1 MFCLFNKSVFIIIY
15 FTCCFITTSVLAVE
29 WVQLGGDIDGEAPG
43 DLSGI
48 TVSLSADGTRVAIG
62 AVDNDDGGSNAGQVR
77 VYDYDSSTWIQV
89 GGDVDGEAAG
99 DKSGWATSL
108 SDDGT
113 RLAIGAYLND
123 GIGTNSGHTRIYEYD
138 SSAWVQLGGDIDA
151 ESVGDQ
157 SGRAVFMSGDGT
169 RVVIGAIGSDDAGSN
184 AGHARVYEYN
194 STDWVQVGGDM
205 DGEAAGDL
213 YGIAVSLSKDGTRV
227 AIGGYKNSDGG
238 SLAGHVRVFE
248 YDSSTWVQLGVDING
263 EDANDQSGVSVSL
276 SSDGSRVAIGAKN
289 NGGGGAYS
297 GHVRVFE
304 YNSSAWHQL
313 GNDIDGEA
321 ASDQSGFDGS
331 VSISSNGTRVAI
343 GAYLND
349 GGAANAGHV
358 RVYDFNTLT
367 TSWDLVGQDIDG
379 DEIGGGSGRSVSLSS
394 AGVIV
399 AVGAYLV
406 NASTGQVR
414 VWQLVD
420 SPTGLPSAQPTG
432 QPTYGIRDW
441 IQVGGDIDGEASGDW
456 SGYSVSLSSDGSRLA
471 VGAFFNDAGGSNS
484 GHVRIYEYDSSTW
497 NQVGADIDG
506 EAADDNSGLSVSL
519 SLNGTVVA
527 IGARGN
533 DGGGS
538 GAGHVRVYEYDS
550 STWIQVGA
558 DIEGES
564 AGDQSGYSVSLSS
577 DGSRLA
583 VGAPYNDDGDT
594 DAGQVR
600 VYEYDTSTWV
610 QVGVDIDGEA
620 SNDRSGIFVSMS
632 SEGTVVAIGAHRHD
646 GVGSDSGYVRV
657 YEYDSS
663 TWVQLGGNIEGEA
676 AGDFSGVAV
685 SLCGGGTRV
694 AIGAKAND
702 GGGTDSGH
710 VRVFEY
716 NSSAWIQLGNDID
729 GEAAGD
735 YSGFDGSVS
744 LSNSGSR
751 VAIGSYLND
760 DGGTNAG
767 HVRVFDYDL
776 LASSWA
782 LVGEKIIG
790 DVVNGYSGQ
799 AVSLSSDGNKVAI
812 GAYGVNSAVGQVR
825 VWQLAYVPTG
835 EPSAQPTGQPTY
847 GLREWIQVGEDIDGE
862 ASGDW
867 SGYSVSLSSDGSRLA
882 VGAFFN
888 DAGGSNSGHV
898 RIYEYDSS
906 TWNQVGADIDGEAAD
921 DNSGLSVSLSLNGTV
936 VAIGARGNDG
946 GGSGAGHV
954 RVYEYDSSTWIQVG
968 ADIEGESAGDQSGY
982 SVSLSSDGS
991 RLAVGAPY
999 NDDGDTDAG
1008 QVRVYE
1014 YDTSTW
1020 VQVGVD
1026 IDGEASNDRSGI
1038 FVSMSSEGTVV
1049 AIGAH
1054 RHDGVGSDSGYVRVY
1069 EYDSSTWVQ
1078 LGGNIE
1084 GEAAGDFSGVAVSL
1098 CGGGT
1103 RVAIGAKAN
1112 DGGGTDSGH
1121 VRVFE
1126 YNSSAWI
1133 QLGNDID
1140 GEAAGDYSGFDG
1152 SVSLS
1157 NSGSRVAIGSYLN
1170 DDGGTNAGHVR
1181 VFDYDLLASSWALV
1195 GEKIIGDVVNGYSG
1209 QAVSLSSDGN
1219 KVAIGAYGVNSAV
1232 GQVRVWQLAYVPTG
1246 EPSAQPTGQPTYG
1259 LREWIQVGEDIDG
1272 EASGDWSGYSVSL
1285 SSDGSRLAVGA
1296 FFNDAG
1302 GSNSGH
1308 VRIYEYDSSTWNQV
1322 GADIDGE
1329 AADDNSGLSVS
1340 LSLNGTVVAI
1350 GARGN
1355 DGGGSGAGHV
1365 RVYEYDSSTWI
1376 QVGADIEGESAGD
1389 QSGYSVSLSSD
1400 GSRLAVG
1407 APYND
1412 DGDTDAGQVRVY
1424 EYDTSTWVQ
1433 VGVDIDGE
1441 ASNDR
1446 SGIFVSMSSEGTVV
1460 AIGAHRHDGVGS
1472 DSGYVRVY
1480 EYDSSTWVQLGGNI
1494 EGEAAGDFSGVAVS
1508 LCGGGTRVAIGA
1520 KANDGGGT
1528 DSGHVR
1534 VFEYNSSAW
1543 IQLGNDIDGEAAG
1556 DYSGFDGSVSLSN
1569 SGSRVAIGSYL
1580 NDDGGTNAGHVRVFD
1595 YDLLASSW
1603 ALVGEKI
1610 IGDVVNGYS
1619 GQAVSLSSDGNKVA
1633 IGAYGVNSA
1642 VGQVR
1647 VWQLAYVPTGEPS
1660 AQPTGQPTYGLRE
1673 WIQVGEDINGEAIGD
1688 YSGIFV
1694 SLSGDGSRVAIGAD
1708 LNDGGGLGAGHVR
1721 VYEYST
1727 STWVQLGADIDGEA
1741 EYDFSGLYLSLSGD
1755 GSRVAIGARSN
1766 DGGGDL
1772 SGHVRIYDYDST
1784 NWVQV
1789 GGDIDGE
1796 TAGDQSGRSV
1806 FLSSDGTRVAIG
1818 SMLNDDGAADAGH
1831 VRVFEYNSSTWV
1843 QIGGDI
1849 DGEAAYDQ
1857 SGISVSLSSDGGRIA
1872 VGAFRND
1879 GGGANAGHVRVYDY
1893 DSAAWVQA
1901 GGDIDGEAIDDQ
1913 SGTAVSLSSDG
1924 TRVAIGAKFN
1934 DDGGSNAGHV
1944 RVFEYISTAW
1954 VQLGGDIDGEAADDQ
1969 SGFDASVSLSGDGT
1983 RVAVGAYLNDG
1994 GGSNAGH
2001 VRVYDYDFL
2010 STSWCQIGVDID
2022 GDAVDG
2028 NSGRSVS
2035 LSSDGSRVAIG
2046 ATGVNSNAGQVRI
2059 WQLAYSPTG
2068 QPTGQPTFGVRN
2080 WFQIGSDLDGEA
2092 EEDWSGWSV
2101 SLSSDGDRV
2110 AIGASLNDGAGSGS
2124 GHVRVYEYVTSAWV
2138 QLGQDIDGEATG
2150 DQSGY
2155 SVSLTADGNRVAI
2168 GAFANDGTATNAG
2181 QVRVYDFDSS
2191 SWVQVGGDIDG
2202 EALLDYLGCSVS
2214 LSANGTRLAAG
2225 GYLNDGTG
2233 TDAGHVRVYEYDSS
2247 TWIQLGSDIDGEAA
2261 GDFFGWSVSLSA
2273 DGSRVAVGAYYN
2285 DGGGANAGHSRVFEY
2300 DSTTWNQLGSDID
2313 GSTGDFLGHSVSLS
2327 NDGKCV
2333 AVGAYGGSYAAIY
2346 EFINS
2351 AWVRKGSDIVGE
2363 NPGDYAGWS
2372 VSLSSDGT
2380 RVAVG
2385 GPRNDGGGTD
2395 AGHVRIF
2402 DYDFLASQWI
2412 QIGIDID
2419 GDEAQ
2424 GWSGDAVS
2432 LSSDGSRVAIGARKV
2447 GNERGQV
2454 RIWQLAYVPTGEPS
2468 GEPSAQPTGQP
2479 TYGIMEWIQVG
2490 GNIDGEASG
2499 DESGRIVSLSR
2510 DGNIVAIAA
2519 RFDDDG
2525 GDDAGHVRVYEYD
2538 ASTWIQ
2544 LGGDIDGETA
2554 GDQSG
2559 VYISLSGNGTRVA
2572 VGALSNDDG
2581 GTSAGHVR
2589 VYEYDLSNWV
2599 QLGGDMDGEAAA
2611 DWSGFSVAL
2620 TSDGTRVA
2628 IGARYNDDGGS
2639 NAGHVRV
2646 FDYNSSAWVQLGGDI
2661 DGAAT
2666 DDNCGYAVS
2675 LSSDVARV
2683 ATGCTGRG
2691 SGRVQ
2696 ILEYDTST
2704 WVQVGE
2710 DIDGAAVGDLGGA
2723 SVSLSSDGTRVAIGS
2738 PNNDDGG
2745 TDAGHVR
2752 IFEYDSSSW
2761 VQLGGDIVGEAAGDL
2776 SSWYG
2781 SLSLSSD
2788 GSRVAVG
2795 AYLNDGF
2802 GADAGHVRVFDYDV
2816 LASSWSQLG
2825 GDIDGDAVDGFSG
2838 RGVSLSSDGSRVAI
2852 GANGVN
2858 GLAGQVRIWQLAY
2871 VPTGEP
2877 SSEPSGS
2884 PSCLPTSEPSVQPTG
2899 QPTYGI
2905 REWIQVGGNIDGEAS
2920 GDHSGRIVSLS
2931 RDGNVVAIA
2940 ARYNDDG
2947 GDNAGHVRVYEYDAS
2962 TWMQLGGDIDG
2973 ENAGDQSGV
2982 YISLSGN
2989 GTRVAVGALSND
3001 DGGTSAG
3008 HVRVYEYDLSNWVQL
3023 GGDMDGEAAADWSGF
3038 SVALTSDGTRVA
3050 IGARY
3055 NDGGG
3060 TKAGHVRVFDYNSTA
3075 WVQLGSDIDGAATD
3089 DNCGYAVSLSSD
3101 VARVATGCT
3110 GRGSGRVEI
3119 LEYDTSTWVQVGRGY

>member
-1 MFCLFNKSVFIIIY
+1 MFCLFNKSVFVIIY
-15 FTCCFITTSVLAVE
+15 FICCFITTSVLAVE

-43 DLSGI
+43 DASGI
-48 TVSLSADGTRVAIG
+48 SVSLSADGTRVAIG
-62 AVDNDDGGSNAGQVR
+62 AFNNDDGGSDAGHVR
-77 VYDYDSSTWIQV
+77 VYDYDSSSWIQV
-89 GGDVDGEAAG
+89 GADIDGEAAG

-113 RLAIGAYLND
+113 RLAIGAYLNN

-138 SSAWVQLGGDIDA
+138 SSTWVQLGGDIDA

-157 SGRAVFMSGDGT
+157 SGFAVFMSGDGT
-169 RVVIGAIGSDDAGSN
+169 RVAIGAIGNDDAGSD

-194 STDWVQVGGDM
+194 STNWVQVGGDM
-205 DGEAAGDL
+205 DGEAAVDF
-213 YGIAVSLSKDGTRV
+213 YGNAVSLSKDGTRV
-227 AIGGYKNSDGG
+227 AIGSFRNSDGG
-238 SLAGHVRVFE
+238 FFAGHVRVFE
-248 YDSSTWVQLGVDING
+248 YDSSTWVQLGVDIYG
-263 EDANDQSGVSVSL
+263 EDAYDHSGASVSL
-276 SSDGSRVAIGAKN
+276 SSDGSRVAIGAKDN
-289 NGGGGAYS
+289 FGGGAYS

-304 YNSSAWHQL
+304 YNSSAWLQL

-321 ASDQSGFDGS
+321 TTDQSGFDGS

-349 GGAANAGHV
+349 GGAENGGHV

-367 TSWDLVGQDIDG
+367 SSWDLVGQDIDG

-399 AVGAYLV
+399 AVGAYGV
-406 NASTGQVR
+406 NSDTGQVR
-414 VWQLVD
+414 VWKLVD
-420 SPTGLPSAQPTG
+420 SPTGLPSAQPTSPTG
-432 QPTYGIRDW
+432 QPTYGVREW
-441 IQVGGDIDGEASGDW
+441 IQVGGDIDGEAAGDRSGIF
-456 SGYSVSLSSDGSRLA
+456 VSLSGDGTRVA
-471 VGAFFNDAGGSNS
+471 VGADRNGDGGSNS

-497 NQVGADIDG
+497 NQVGTDIDG
-506 EAADDNSGLSVSL
+506 EAANDNSGTSVSL
-519 SLNGTVVA
+519 SFNGTVVA
-527 IGARGN
+527 IGAPGN

-558 DIEGES
+558 DIEGEA

-577 DGSRLA
+577 DGRRLA
-583 VGAPYNDDGDT
+583 VGAILNDDGET
-594 DAGQVR
+594 DAGHVR

-632 SEGTVVAIGAHRHD
+632 SEGTIVAIGAHRHD

-676 AGDFSGVAV
+676 AGDFSGVSV
-685 SLCGGGTRV
+685 SLCGSGTRV
-694 AIGAKAND
+694 AIGAKGND

-716 NSSAWIQLGNDID
+716 DSSAWIQLGNDID

-744 LSNSGSR
+744 LSSSGSR

-760 DGGTNAG
+760 DGGFIAG
-767 HVRVFDYDL
+767 HVRVFDYDHL
-776 LASSWA
+776 SSSWA

-790 DVVNGYSGQ
+790 HVGNGRSGR

-812 GAYGVNSAVGQVR
+812 GAYAVK
-825 VWQLAYVPTG
+825 
-835 EPSAQPTGQPTY
+835 
-847 GLREWIQVGEDIDGE
+847 
-862 ASGDW
+862 
-867 SGYSVSLSSDGSRLA
+867 
-882 VGAFFN
+882 
-888 DAGGSNSGHV
+888 
-898 RIYEYDSS
+898 
-906 TWNQVGADIDGEAAD
+906 
-921 DNSGLSVSLSLNGTV
+921 TV
-936 VAIGARGNDG
+936 A
-946 GGSGAGHV
+946 
-954 RVYEYDSSTWIQVG
+954 
-968 ADIEGESAGDQSGY
+968 
-982 SVSLSSDGS
+982 
-991 RLAVGAPY
+991 
-999 NDDGDTDAG
+999 
-1008 QVRVYE
+1008 
-1014 YDTSTW
+1014 
-1020 VQVGVD
+1020 
-1026 IDGEASNDRSGI
+1026 
-1038 FVSMSSEGTVV
+1038 
-1049 AIGAH
+1049 
-1054 RHDGVGSDSGYVRVY
+1054 
-1069 EYDSSTWVQ
+1069 
-1078 LGGNIE
+1078 
-1084 GEAAGDFSGVAVSL
+1084 
-1098 CGGGT
+1098 
-1103 RVAIGAKAN
+1103 
-1112 DGGGTDSGH
+1112 
-1121 VRVFE
+1121 
-1126 YNSSAWI
+1126 
-1133 QLGNDID
+1133 
-1140 GEAAGDYSGFDG
+1140 
-1152 SVSLS
+1152 
-1157 NSGSRVAIGSYLN
+1157 
-1170 DDGGTNAGHVR
+1170 
-1181 VFDYDLLASSWALV
+1181 
-1195 GEKIIGDVVNGYSG
+1195 
-1209 QAVSLSSDGN
+1209 
-1219 KVAIGAYGVNSAV
+1219 
-1232 GQVRVWQLAYVPTG
+1232 
-1246 EPSAQPTGQPTYG
+1246 
-1259 LREWIQVGEDIDG
+1259 
-1272 EASGDWSGYSVSL
+1272 
-1285 SSDGSRLAVGA
+1285 
-1296 FFNDAG
+1296 
-1302 GSNSGH
+1302 
-1308 VRIYEYDSSTWNQV
+1308 
-1322 GADIDGE
+1322 
-1329 AADDNSGLSVS
+1329 
-1340 LSLNGTVVAI
+1340 
-1350 GARGN
+1350 
-1355 DGGGSGAGHV
+1355 
-1365 RVYEYDSSTWI
+1365 
-1376 QVGADIEGESAGD
+1376 
-1389 QSGYSVSLSSD
+1389 
-1400 GSRLAVG
+1400 
-1407 APYND
+1407 
-1412 DGDTDAGQVRVY
+1412 
-1424 EYDTSTWVQ
+1424 
-1433 VGVDIDGE
+1433 
-1441 ASNDR
+1441 
-1446 SGIFVSMSSEGTVV
+1446 
-1460 AIGAHRHDGVGS
+1460 
-1472 DSGYVRVY
+1472 
-1480 EYDSSTWVQLGGNI
+1480 
-1494 EGEAAGDFSGVAVS
+1494 
-1508 LCGGGTRVAIGA
+1508 
-1520 KANDGGGT
+1520 
-1528 DSGHVR
+1528 
-1534 VFEYNSSAW
+1534 
-1543 IQLGNDIDGEAAG
+1543 
-1556 DYSGFDGSVSLSN
+1556 
-1569 SGSRVAIGSYL
+1569 
-1580 NDDGGTNAGHVRVFD
+1580 
-1595 YDLLASSW
+1595 
-1603 ALVGEKI
+1603 
-1610 IGDVVNGYS
+1610 
-1619 GQAVSLSSDGNKVA
+1619 
-1633 IGAYGVNSA
+1633 
-1642 VGQVR
+1642 GQVR

-1789 GGDIDGE
+1789 GGEIDGE

-1857 SGISVSLSSDGGRIA
+1857 SGISVSLSSNGGRIA

-1893 DSAAWVQA
+1893 ESSAWVQA

-1913 SGTAVSLSSDG
+1913 SGTAVSLSSNG

-1944 RVFEYISTAW
+1944 RVFEFNSTAW

-2046 ATGVNSNAGQVRI
+2046 ATGVNSNTGQVRI
-2059 WQLAYSPTG
+2059 WQLAYAPTG

-2124 GHVRVYEYVTSAWV
+2124 GHVRIYEYVTSAWV
-2138 QLGQDIDGEATG
+2138 QLGPDIDGEAAG

-2168 GAFANDGTATNAG
+2168 GGFANDGTATNAG
-2181 QVRVYDFDSS
+2181 QVRVYDFNAL
-2191 SWVQVGGDIDG
+2191 SWIQVGGDI
-2202 EALLDYLGCSVS
+2202 DYLGCSVS

-2225 GYLNDGTG
+2225 GYLNDGAG

-2247 TWIQLGSDIDGEAA
+2247 TWVQVGSDIDGEAA
-2261 GDFFGWSVSLSA
+2261 GDFFGWSVSLSD

-2313 GSTGDFLGHSVSLS
+2313 GSTGDFLSHSVSLS

-2351 AWVRKGSDIVGE
+2351 AWVQKGSDIVGE

-2395 AGHVRIF
+2395 TGHVRIF

-2419 GDEAQ
+2419 GDVAQ

-2447 GNERGQV
+2447 DNERGQV

-2468 GEPSAQPTGQP
+2468 TQPTGQP
-2479 TYGIMEWIQVG
+2479 TYGLREWIQVG
-2490 GNIDGEASG
+2490 GSIDGDTSG
-2499 DESGRIVSLSR
+2499 DQSGRIVSLSR

-2519 RFDDDG
+2519 RYNDDG

-2538 ASTWIQ
+2538 TTTWIQ
-2544 LGGDIDGETA
+2544 LGGDIDGENA
-2554 GDQSG
+2554 GDESG
-2559 VYISLSGNGTRVA
+2559 VYISLSGNGTRLA
-2572 VGALSNDDG
+2572 VGAFQNDG
-2581 GTSAGHVR
+2581 GGTNAGHVR
-2589 VYEYDLSNWV
+2589 VYEYDSFNWV
-2599 QLGGDMDGEAAA
+2599 QLGGDMDGEAAG
-2611 DWSGFSVAL
+2611 DESGFSVTL

-2628 IGARYNDDGGS
+2628 IGTRYNDDGGS
-2639 NAGHVRV
+2639 DAGHVRV

-2661 DGAAT
+2661 DGAAA

-2675 LSSDVARV
+2675 LSNDVARL
-2683 ATGCTGRG
+2683 ATGCPGRG

-2696 ILEYDTST
+2696 ILEFDSST

-2710 DIDGAAVGDLGGA
+2710 DIDGASVGDLSGA

-2781 SLSLSSD
+2781 ALSLSSD
-2788 GSRVAVG
+2788 GGRVAVG
-2795 AYLNDGF
+2795 GFLNDGF
-2802 GADAGHVRVFDYDV
+2802 GSDAGHVRVFEYDV
-2816 LASSWSQLG
+2816 LASAWTQLG
-2825 GDIDGDAVDGFSG
+2825 GDINGDAVSGFSG
-2838 RGVSLSSDGSRVAI
+2838 RGVSLSSDGSKVAI
-2852 GANGVN
+2852 GSYGVN
-2858 GLAGQVRIWQLAY
+2858 GQAGQVRIWQLAY

-2877 SSEPSGS
+2877 SSEPS
-2884 PSCLPTSEPSVQPTG
+2884 CIPTSQPSGEPSTQPTG
-2899 QPTYGI
+2899 QPTYGL
-2905 REWIQVGGNIDGEAS
+2905 REWIQVGGSIDGDTS
-2920 GDHSGRIVSLS
+2920 GDQSGRIVSLS
-2931 RDGNVVAIA
+2931 RDGNIVAIA

-2947 GDNAGHVRVYEYDAS
+2947 GDDAGHVRVYEYDTT
-2962 TWMQLGGDIDG
+2962 TWIQLGGDIDG
-2973 ENAGDQSGV
+2973 ENAGDESGV

-2989 GTRVAVGALSND
+2989 GTRLAVGAFQN
-3001 DGGTSAG
+3001 DGGGTNAG
-3008 HVRVYEYDLSNWVQL
+3008 HVRVYEYDSFNWVQL
-3023 GGDMDGEAAADWSGF
+3023 GGDMDGEAAGDEE
-3038 SVALTSDGTRVA
+3038 L
-3050 IGARY
+3050 
-3055 NDGGG
+3055 
-3060 TKAGHVRVFDYNSTA
+3060 
-3075 WVQLGSDIDGAATD
+3075 
-3089 DNCGYAVSLSSD
+3089 VSNW
-3101 VARVATGCT
+3101 
-3110 GRGSGRVEI
+3110 I
-3119 LEYDTSTWVQVGRGY
+3119 